1 MVKQSRM
8 KFAID
13 RSIVHATSARRW
25 HASMLMAV
33 GRIRWQSLASQRRA
47 AVLCGLVL
55 SGLTL
60 AACGSAGSSPGGSTS
75 VQLNANGSKVT
86 VKSNNGTA
94 TLGSGATLPSGF
106 PSSVPVPSGIKLSAS
121 VATKKSGKNG
131 YLLTYSFTGSA
142 NSVVGAYDHRL
153 SQAGFS
159 RQSSTS
165 YAGGETQDW
174 TSASWDVSL
183 IAAAASNGQPGS
195 LIVTVLVPTS
205 S

>member
-1 MVKQSRM
+1 MSQFRM

-13 RSIVHATSARRW
+13 RLIVHATSARRC
-25 HASMLMAV
+25 HAATPLAADQ
-33 GRIRWQSLASQRRA
+33 IRWQSLASQRRA

-60 AACGSAGSSPGGSTS
+60 AACGSAGSSSGGATS
-75 VQLNANGSKVT
+75 VQSSANGSKVT

-94 TLGSGATLPSGF
+94 TFGFGVTLPSGF

-121 VATKKSGKNG
+121 VATKKSGMNG

-142 NSVVGAYDHRL
+142 NSLVGAYNQRP

-159 RQSSTS
+159 RQSSES

-174 TSASWDVSL
+174 TSTSWAVAL
-183 IAAAASNGQPGS
+183 IASAASNGQPGS
-195 LIVTVLVPTS
+195 LILTVSVPVTP
-205 S
+205 

>member
-1 MVKQSRM
+1 MVRQSRM

-13 RSIVHATSARRW
+13 HSIVHATSGRRW
-25 HASMLMAV
+25 HAATLLVAD
-33 GRIRWQSLASQRRA
+33 RIRWQSSASRRRA
-47 AVLCGLVL
+47 VVLCGLVL

-60 AACGSAGSSPGGSTS
+60 AACGSAGSSPGGATS
-75 VQLNANGSKVT
+75 VQSNANGSKVT
-86 VKSNNGTA
+86 VKSNSGTE
-94 TLGSGATLPSGF
+94 TLGSGATLPSSF
-106 PSSVPVPSGIKLSAS
+106 PASVPVPSGIKLSAS

-131 YLLTYSFTGSA
+131 YLLTYSFTGSM
-142 NSVVGAYDHRL
+142 NSIIGAYDHRL